1 MPENALLKHKF
12 PVICN
17 PNLRRT
23 TTCTHNTYHIHTG
36 SYTSVMMNHGI
47 ALPQAIQ
54 YHQGAKEGVYL
65 ISTSPTKVHVLI
77 EGLISLS
84 SFTFGWGAVPCSW
97 YTGGDITV

>member
-23 TTCTHNTYHIHTG
+23 TTCTHNTYHIHTD

-65 ISTSPTKVHVLI
+65 ISTSPTRVHVLI
-77 EGLISLS
+77 EDLYPFLLLLS
-84 SFTFGWGAVPCSW
+84 DGVLYRAPGTL
-97 YTGGDITV
+97 GGNITV